1 MTELWLRIAMTS
13 YYPNSASKIGV
24 GWVAQ
29 RLANAIVERGHS
41 VTMFSVLGSRFSL
54 CAIRNQLR
62 SPWRSPPV
70 LCLLVIRFTT
80 AGKRDQPVL
89 SEDLASIPRILDL
102 TVGRGRQGCFANM

>member
-41 VTMFSVLGSRFSL
+41 VTMFSVLGSRFSVL
-54 CAIRNQLR
+54 GSRCAR
-62 SPWRSPPV
+62 SEINSARRGARRQFS
-70 LCLLVIRFTT
+70 
-80 AGKRDQPVL
+80 
-89 SEDLASIPRILDL
+89 ASW
-102 TVGRGRQGCFANM
+102 

>member
-41 VTMFSVLGSRFSL
+41 VTMFSVLGSRFSVL
-54 CAIRNQLR
+54 AVRDPKSTPLAVALAA
-62 SPWRSPPV
+62 SSLPPGDA
-70 LCLLVIRFTT
+70 LHDRWKTRPARPL
-80 AGKRDQPVL
+80 
-89 SEDLASIPRILDL
+89 
-102 TVGRGRQGCFANM
+102 